1 MSWQY
6 MYDWYKHTESFAD
19 PRVADW
25 PFISTPIPTICFLI
39 AYHLIVQVLAPKYMK
54 NRDPLD
60 FGLFLSAYN
69 FALVALNYYIFHLA
83 LTGSYGAKYSYV
95 CTPTARGHMTDENEM
110 KVATAI
116 WWFYASKL
124 IELSDTVL
132 FLLRKNQR
140 QVTFLHVYHHTT
152 MPIFW
157 WIGAKWVPG
166 GQPFFGVML
175 NSAVHVVMY
184 SYYGLSALGPHMRKY
199 LWWKKYIT
207 KLQLAQFVIAI
218 FHTAQSLY
226 IDCPAPKWMHW
237 ALIGYAASLIVL
249 FLNFYVHTYLSG
261 KRPKTTNKTN
271 KNGHVATG
279 NGQGDHKVS
288 SNGHKKSE

>member
-1 MSWQY
+1 MEKLSVQY
-6 MYDWYKHTESFAD
+6 WSDLYTQAESFAD

-25 PFISTPIPTICFLI
+25 PLISSPVPTICCLV
-39 AYHLIVQVLAPKYMK
+39 AYHLIVQVLAPKYMA
-54 NRDPLD
+54 NRAPMK
-60 FGLFLSAYN
+60 FGIFLPAYN

-83 LTGSYGAKYSYV
+83 LTGSYGAGYSFV
-95 CTPTARGHMTDENEM
+95 CTSTDRAHLVDENEM

-132 FLLRKNQR
+132 FLLRKNTR

-175 NSAVHVVMY
+175 NSAVHVIMY
-184 SYYGLSALGPHMRKY
+184 SYYGLSTLGPHMRQY

-207 KLQLAQFVIAI
+207 KLQLAQFVVAI

-226 IDCPAPKWMHW
+226 IDCPCPKWMHW
-237 ALIGYAASLIVL
+237 ALIIYAGSLIVL
-249 FLNFYVHTYLSG
+249 FLNFYAHAYSNRTSSHG
-261 KRPKTTNKTN
+261 K
-271 KNGHVATG
+271 KNGHAVTE
-279 NGQGDHKVS
+279 NGGRGDAL
-288 SNGHKKSE
+288 SNGRNKKAD